1 MLKKI
6 LPFVLVAIAL
16 SVALSVLIA
25 TQRMGCPHPA
35 QKRAASE
42 SSAPQCAQ
50 VRAIGAAQF
59 SQNFALARFSC
70 WQRWQSMAS
79 AREKGGTQAA

>member
-35 QKRAASE
+35 LGRFMKRSTELPVEPVEPVEPADATRPESAA
-42 SSAPQCAQ
+42 
-50 VRAIGAAQF
+50 
-59 SQNFALARFSC
+59 
-70 WQRWQSMAS
+70 
-79 AREKGGTQAA
+79 